1 MNPFNILGVEQ
12 KAGDEEIRK
21 AYLKLV
27 RQYPPD
33 QNKEVFQKISKA
45 YELIKNAKNRCKY
58 NLFNRQN
65 DCDSPLALLCESQIL
80 ANNRKPLPQNKMKEF
95 LQQCA
100 MS

>member
-1 MNPFNILGVEQ
+1 MNPFNILGVEV
-12 KAGDEEIRK
+12 KDGDEEIRK

-45 YELIKNAKNRCKY
+45 YESIKDAKTRCKY
-58 NLFNRQN
+58 NLFNRSN
-65 DCDSPLALLCESQIL
+65 DCNSPMELLCESQL
-80 ANNRKPLPQNKMKEF
+80 LVNNRKPLPQNKMKEF